1 MYAVLPVQLLAS
13 APDGREVDGLGTP
26 ARRVQLAVAANAL
39 APQPQQ
45 RQLHDACGVVGH
57 MSGAAAR
64 LCGGVIMHVSALL
77 SVGGPPVLPLPVGAA
92 TTRFESLS
100 YTAP

>member
-1 MYAVLPVQLLAS
+1 
-13 APDGREVDGLGTP
+13 
-26 ARRVQLAVAANAL
+26 
-39 APQPQQ
+39 
-45 RQLHDACGVVGH
+45 
-57 MSGAAAR
+57 
-64 LCGGVIMHVSALL
+64 MHVSALL